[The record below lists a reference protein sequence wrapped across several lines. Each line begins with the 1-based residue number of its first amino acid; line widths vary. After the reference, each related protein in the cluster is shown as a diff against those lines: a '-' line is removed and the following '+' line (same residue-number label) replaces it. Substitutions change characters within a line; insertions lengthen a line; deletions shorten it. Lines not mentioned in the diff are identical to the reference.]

1 MEESHDFVEVSED
14 KINHSI
20 DVVVSIYLR
29 SLSVIKYHMGEVL
42 LMHDTLWILQCDKY
56 IHDSSISTRWLWCLH
71 LAWFCRY
78 TCMLGKGSAISSI
91 HHFRRSNVV
100 CFDHKSSIKKLAI
113 LNAFTVTYNPSF
125 SQERLGV
132 HTNSRDGMHNGKQS
146 VAISNSF
153 GFWNCSV
160 IK

>member
-56 IHDSSISTRWLWCLH
+56 IHDSSISTR
-71 LAWFCRY
+71 
-78 TCMLGKGSAISSI
+78 
-91 HHFRRSNVV
+91 
-100 CFDHKSSIKKLAI
+100 
-113 LNAFTVTYNPSF
+113 
-125 SQERLGV
+125 
-132 HTNSRDGMHNGKQS
+132 
-146 VAISNSF
+146 
-153 GFWNCSV
+153 
-160 IK
+160 